1 MNAEPKF
8 HEELEV
14 FKKLNALVS
23 LTWNLTIRLR
33 DLCEANFFNFFFN
46 LLVQTKFSFN
56 VQSTFSSLA
65 GHDVLVTVSRERS
78 AQFIPDLQSQEIE
91 HIMAIFWE
99 RYGKSSIK
107 RSCVLLF
114 KVCIT
119 LNYIFV
125 KVSAHCETE
134 MIEGITE
141 ASFNKLQVEKSD
153 WNEEFTVT
161 MQFCA
166 NMLRNE
172 RPFTRLLKLKQRPDI
187 YSQSYY
193 EELEDKRYFA
203 DSLTIIN
210 NIESFAKKPW
220 LKPVV
225 VQLVKIVLIIA
236 CRIIV
241 KWCVFHSRIFI

>member
-1 MNAEPKF
+1 
-8 HEELEV
+8 
-14 FKKLNALVS
+14 
-23 LTWNLTIRLR
+23 
-33 DLCEANFFNFFFN
+33 
-46 LLVQTKFSFN
+46 
-56 VQSTFSSLA
+56 
-65 GHDVLVTVSRERS
+65 
-78 AQFIPDLQSQEIE
+78 
-91 HIMAIFWE
+91 
-99 RYGKSSIK
+99 
-107 RSCVLLF
+107 
-114 KVCIT
+114 
-119 LNYIFV
+119 
-125 KVSAHCETE
+125 

-210 NIESFAKKPW
+210 NIESFAKKP
-220 LKPVV
+220 
-225 VQLVKIVLIIA
+225 
-236 CRIIV
+236 
-241 KWCVFHSRIFI
+241 